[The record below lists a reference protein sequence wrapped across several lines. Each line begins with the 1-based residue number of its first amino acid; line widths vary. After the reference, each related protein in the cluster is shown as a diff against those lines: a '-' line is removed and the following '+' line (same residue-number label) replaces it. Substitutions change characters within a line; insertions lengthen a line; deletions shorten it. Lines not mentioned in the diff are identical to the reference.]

1 MNTNNSSGDCMA
13 DDNKVFAF
21 ENSRVFFFL
30 VLYTILL
37 PMPPMFSRTKDFF
50 LARFSSHRWRW
61 AHDMIQ
67 FKTRRIG
74 FARANECVGQNCD
87 SVRIRAH
94 LNIQTWTIGM
104 LGKGFMGFQESP
116 HEQGEENLEFS
127 ETEAV
132 RMLQLQ

>member
-50 LARFSSHRWRW
+50 W
-61 AHDMIQ
+61 Q
-67 FKTRRIG
+67 
-74 FARANECVGQNCD
+74 D
-87 SVRIRAH
+87 SLPTDGAGR
-94 LNIQTWTIGM
+94 TT
-104 LGKGFMGFQESP
+104 
-116 HEQGEENLEFS
+116 
-127 ETEAV
+127 
-132 RMLQLQ
+132 